1 MNNNLFENE
10 LSKELQDITLC
21 FACDDIDY
29 FLNIKLSD
37 IAEWEQSK
45 VDEFFN
51 HDPALCDILHIDDDL
66 NNIINADHY
75 CPCYGGLFD
84 DLNCLNDFINDGGD
98 LDMLNTIMEDI
109 SNLQEAIDIVSRENY
124 VLYPGCDDNYD
135 LGCYIYEEFY
145 SFEYKDFPLSNYIDF
160 EALGRDQVMSTS
172 GFFSNKGYIEYI

>member
-1 MNNNLFENE
+1 MNNNLFKSE
-10 LSKELQDITLC
+10 LNSELEDIVLC
-21 FACDDIDY
+21 FCRDDIGPY
-29 FLNIKLSD
+29 LNIKLSD
-37 IAEWEQSK
+37 LTEWEQDK
-45 VDEFFN
+45 LDNYFN
-51 HDPALCDILHIDDDL
+51 YDPALCDILNDNEDL
-66 NNIINADHY
+66 TNIVNASHY
-75 CPCYGGLFD
+75 CPCYGGLFE
-84 DLNCLNDFINDGGD
+84 DLNCLNEFINEGGD

-145 SFEYKDFPLSNYIDF
+145 SYDYKDFPLSNYIDF